1 MLKQISIKNFA
12 IFEDASFEPGAGFNV
27 ITGESGAGK
36 SVVVNALS
44 LIRGA
49 RAYKEMIRTGTD
61 FALVEA
67 VFEISDS
74 KMKQLNISENTLV
87 ITRRINSERISE
99 CRINNKIRPLSEIVE
114 ITGNLIDI
122 HGQYENQ
129 TLADSENHL
138 AFLDAFAGE
147 ILENKLSDYNEK
159 LNEYNHLIKEII
171 FLSGSDSERE
181 RNKEIYSFQ
190 LKEIEAAGLAD
201 ISEEELLEKWEFMKN
216 SEKFMKET
224 EKAYILL
231 ENEINSPYE
240 IVSEVYKILTALP
253 ENSDIDSVSSKLNE
267 ASYLLLETISE
278 LRDFKENNTFDQ
290 FEYEQLGETIDNLKK
305 LKRKYGGSVE
315 EILLYREKIS
325 KELEQIENY
334 EKNNDIMLKKVATL
348 ERGLL
353 NLDAEMM
360 EIRRNKASL
369 LKEKLLVELDDMG
382 MGDSEFII
390 ELTSHRRTNSLGY
403 IEFGKNGLVSC
414 EFLISLNKGLQPQ
427 TLGRVASGGEMS
439 RIMLAF
445 KTLYTFKD
453 DTETIVF
460 DEIDSGL
467 SGEASK
473 TVAAKLAKLS
483 SKKQIICITHLPQ
496 IAAGKGLHFI
506 IEKLIDN
513 DFAKAFIR
521 KAESVEDVIKQI
533 ASLTDGEN
541 LTEESLMHA
550 RSLYR
555 RFN

>member
-1 MLKQISIKNFA
+1 VLKQISIKNFA

-67 VFEISDS
+67 VFEISDN

-224 EKAYILL
+224 EKAYNLL
-231 ENEINSPYE
+231 ENERNSPYE

-315 EILLYREKIS
+315 EILLYHEKIS